1 MMGHHL
7 NAMMQVPYPDN
18 KTKLLN
24 RLYIMRTYTELKDGS
39 HSVAY
44 ILRNLT
50 VWPIHLAR
58 GCVIGQVVVANIVPE
73 VNYLPGLPQKLNEE
87 KEWV

>member
-1 MMGHHL
+1 MMMGHHL
-7 NAMMQVPYPDN
+7 NAMMQVLYPDN

-44 ILRNLT
+44 VLRNFT
-50 VWPIHLAR
+50 V
-58 GCVIGQVVVANIVPE
+58 
-73 VNYLPGLPQKLNEE
+73 
-87 KEWV
+87 